1 MLIMDDDTAKELK
14 ENGIPPEQEIVVRH
28 FMYFGPLPEGLL
40 RHVNDESWTTLFRA
54 ASEIAETEASEDPD
68 CRLERWSA
76 DNAPHLTPEAR
87 NMITKMTRLDPA
99 QRASIDEVLKH
110 PWW

>member
-28 FMYFGPLPEGLL
+28 LLYFGPLPDGLL
-40 RHVNDESWTTLFRA
+40 SHVNDEKWTTLFRA
-54 ASEIAETEASEDPD
+54 ASEIAETEASEDPG
-68 CRLERWSA
+68 CRFERWSV
-76 DNAPHLTPEAR
+76 DNALHLTLEAK
-87 NMITKMTRLDPA
+87 NMITDMTRLDPA
-99 QRASIDEVLKH
+99 QRPSIDEVLRH